1 MRWNNERMKFAYDKF
16 KAEFEEHGFS
26 SDEIEDFKK
35 HQLFAKEFKTTSKR
49 IKRMILA
56 AYYTGM
62 LCGIHAC
69 DEMLYTMFSPS
80 EESTRSW

>member
-26 SDEIEDFKK
+26 SDEIEDLRK
-35 HQLFAKEFKTTSKR
+35 HQLSVKEFKTASKR
-49 IKRMILA
+49 IKRMMLA

-62 LCGIHAC
+62 LYGIHVC
-69 DEMLYTMFSPS
+69 DEMLYTMLSPS
-80 EESTRSW
+80 GEEPEP